1 MNEFGLESGRIK
13 GLTGVWIDHDNEK
26 TSRKIA
32 ALGVKTSRWVTLH
45 GLAFNVNTNLDYF
58 KYIVPCGLDDKAVT
72 SMEKELGHSQDL
84 LKIKSTLLK
93 KICSIFE
100 MEMIN

>member
-1 MNEFGLESGRIK
+1 M
-13 GLTGVWIDHDNEK
+13 
-26 TSRKIA
+26 
-32 ALGVKTSRWVTLH
+32 
-45 GLAFNVNTNLDYF
+45 DYF
-58 KYIVPCGLDDKAVT
+58 KYIVPCVLDDKAVT